1 MSAAPS
7 IQPKFL
13 PNRQDVGVVAV
24 GFSGG
29 QPKPGVDAAPMA
41 LIEAGLIKEL
51 EGDLDLK
58 VAFDGQVHNYSEMLP
73 LEDPDY
79 RGMKRPKF
87 VSAVTKEVS
96 NQVYNY
102 AKDGKLVL
110 TLGGDH
116 SIAMGTI
123 SGTAKA
129 MRERLGREI
138 AVIWVDAHADI
149 NTPETSDSGNIHG
162 MPVSFL
168 TGLAKEDR
176 EDCFGWLKPEHM
188 LSTKKLVYIG
198 LRDIDRGEKKILREH
213 GIKAFSMHDVDRHGI
228 GKVMDMALAWI
239 GSDTPIHL
247 SFDIDALDPM
257 WAPSTGTAV
266 RGGLTLREGDFI
278 AECVAETGSLI
289 ALDLV
294 EVNPSLD
301 EVGASD
307 TIRAGNSIIRCAL
320 GDTLLVAKRYPT
332 RPQLKTSTPAY
343 ISQQQQQRSITIK
356 QLDSG
361 QDNRE
366 RVVILGSGWA
376 GFTVARQLDTNKYQ
390 TVVVSPRSYFAFT
403 PLLAS
408 TAVGTLE
415 FRTALE
421 PVRSRRTKVEFV
433 QGWADD
439 VDFKKNTLTIE
450 QAVDDPTQG
459 LALTQDRHA
468 GESQEERA
476 SHRRSDVEKGKTFD
490 MTYDKLIVT
499 VGCYSQTFG
508 TPGVREHAFFLKD
521 VGDARKIRNRLL
533 ACFEAAAL
541 PTTPEE
547 MKKQLLNFAVVG
559 GGPTGIEFSAELHDL
574 INEDMARIYPELIK
588 YHKITVYDV
597 AEKVLP
603 MFDEKLAGYAMDK
616 FRREGIDIKTK
627 HHVEELSHGSPFE
640 RSSLSSDKDF
650 RLFTLKIKEEGE
662 LGVGMCVWSTGLM
675 QNPFVDQALSN
686 VRAVPDNLR
695 LIESAGDPSFAKDVA
710 WKVKKDEKSGSIIT
724 DDRLR
729 LKVVPQG
736 KNDKHVAAVVD
747 DVYVLGDCG
756 IIEGTTY
763 PATAQVASQKGLWL
777 AKRLNKQDL
786 DKTGFKFRDLGTLA
800 YIGNWDALF
809 QGGKWG
815 RLQGYIAWAIWR
827 GAYLTRT
834 VSWRNKIL
842 VPVYWAVNWLFG
854 RDISRF

>member
-1 MSAAPS
+1 MSQLGAASAKLSAPS
-7 IQPKFL
+7 RAEIFPA
-13 PNRQDVGVVAV
+13 NTDVIFTSAHTR
-24 GFSGG
+24 
-29 QPKPGVDAAPMA
+29 PGSRNG
-41 LIEAGLIKEL
+41 I
-51 EGDLDLK
+51 
-58 VAFDGQVHNYSEMLP
+58 P
-73 LEDPDY
+73 L
-79 RGMKRPKF
+79 
-87 VSAVTKEVS
+87 
-96 NQVYNY
+96 Q
-102 AKDGKLVL
+102 
-110 TLGGDH
+110 
-116 SIAMGTI
+116 
-123 SGTAKA
+123 
-129 MRERLGREI
+129 
-138 AVIWVDAHADI
+138 
-149 NTPETSDSGNIHG
+149 
-162 MPVSFL
+162 
-168 TGLAKEDR
+168 
-176 EDCFGWLKPEHM
+176 
-188 LSTKKLVYIG
+188 TKKKLKCTVLFNCRIAAFIDSSDLL
-198 LRDIDRGEKKILREH
+198 LRL
-213 GIKAFSMHDVDRHGI
+213 
-228 GKVMDMALAWI
+228 
-239 GSDTPIHL
+239 
-247 SFDIDALDPM
+247 LD
-257 WAPSTGTAV
+257 
-266 RGGLTLREGDFI
+266 
-278 AECVAETGSLI
+278 
-289 ALDLV
+289 
-294 EVNPSLD
+294 
-301 EVGASD
+301 
-307 TIRAGNSIIRCAL
+307 
-320 GDTLLVAKRYPT
+320 
-332 RPQLKTSTPAY
+332 
-343 ISQQQQQRSITIK
+343 
-356 QLDSG
+356 
-361 QDNRE
+361 RE

-376 GFTVARQLDTNKYQ
+376 GFTVARQLDTSKYQ

-421 PVRSRRTKVEFV
+421 PVRSRRTKVDFI
-433 QGWADD
+433 QGWGDD
-439 VDFKKNTLTIE
+439 VDFKNKTLTVE

-459 LALTQDRHA
+459 LALTQDRHE
-468 GESQEERA
+468 GETQEERA
-476 SHRRSDVEKGKTFD
+476 LEKQSDVEKGRMFD
-490 MTYDKLIVT
+490 LTYDKLIVT

-547 MKKQLLNFAVVG
+547 MKRQLLSFAIVG

-574 INEDMARIYPELIK
+574 IKEDMAKIYPELIK

-603 MFDEKLAGYAMDK
+603 MFDEKLARYAMDK
-616 FRREGIDIKTK
+616 FNREGIDIKTK
-627 HHVEELSHGSPFE
+627 HHVEELSLGSPFE
-640 RSSLSSDKDF
+640 RANLTAEKDF

-675 QNPFVDQALSN
+675 QNPFVHQALSD
-686 VRAVPDNLR
+686 VRAVPDNLH
-695 LIESAGDPSFAKDVA
+695 LVESAGDPSFAKDIA
-710 WKVKKDEKSGSIIT
+710 WKVKKDARSGSIIT

-763 PATAQVASQKGLWL
+763 PATAQVASQKALWL
-777 AKRLNKQDL
+777 SKRLNKNDL
-786 DKTGFKFRDLGTLA
+786 DKAGFKFRDLGTLA

-827 GAYLTRT
+827 GAYLTKT

>member
-1 MSAAPS
+1 M
-7 IQPKFL
+7 
-13 PNRQDVGVVAV
+13 
-24 GFSGG
+24 
-29 QPKPGVDAAPMA
+29 
-41 LIEAGLIKEL
+41 
-51 EGDLDLK
+51 
-58 VAFDGQVHNYSEMLP
+58 
-73 LEDPDY
+73 
-79 RGMKRPKF
+79 
-87 VSAVTKEVS
+87 
-96 NQVYNY
+96 
-102 AKDGKLVL
+102 
-110 TLGGDH
+110 
-116 SIAMGTI
+116 
-123 SGTAKA
+123 
-129 MRERLGREI
+129 
-138 AVIWVDAHADI
+138 
-149 NTPETSDSGNIHG
+149 
-162 MPVSFL
+162 
-168 TGLAKEDR
+168 
-176 EDCFGWLKPEHM
+176 
-188 LSTKKLVYIG
+188 
-198 LRDIDRGEKKILREH
+198 
-213 GIKAFSMHDVDRHGI
+213 
-228 GKVMDMALAWI
+228 
-239 GSDTPIHL
+239 
-247 SFDIDALDPM
+247 
-257 WAPSTGTAV
+257 
-266 RGGLTLREGDFI
+266 
-278 AECVAETGSLI
+278 
-289 ALDLV
+289 
-294 EVNPSLD
+294 
-301 EVGASD
+301 
-307 TIRAGNSIIRCAL
+307 
-320 GDTLLVAKRYPT
+320 
-332 RPQLKTSTPAY
+332 
-343 ISQQQQQRSITIK
+343 
-356 QLDSG
+356 
-361 QDNRE
+361 
-366 RVVILGSGWA
+366 GSGWA
-376 GFTVARQLDTNKYQ
+376 GFTVARQLDSRKYQ

-421 PVRSRRTKVEFV
+421 PVRSRRTKVEYV

-439 VDFKKNTLTIE
+439 VDFKNKTLTVE

-468 GESQEERA
+468 GETHEQRAAERK
-476 SHRRSDVEKGKTFD
+476 SDVEKGKTFD
-490 MTYDKLIVT
+490 LAYDKLVVT

-574 INEDMARIYPELIK
+574 INEDMAKIYPELIQ

-616 FRREGIDIKTK
+616 FKREGIDIKTK
-627 HHVEELSHGSPFE
+627 HHVEELGRGSPFE
-640 RSSLSSDKDF
+640 RNNLSSEKDY

-675 QNPFVDQALSN
+675 QNPFVHHALSN
-686 VRAVPDNLR
+686 VRAVPDKLR
-695 LIESAGDPSFAKDVA
+695 LVESAGDPSFAKDIA
-710 WKVKKDEKSGSIIT
+710 WKVKKDERSGSIIT

-756 IIEGTTY
+756 IIEGTRY

-777 AKRLNKQDL
+777 AKRLNKGDL
-786 DKTGFKFRDLGTLA
+786 DNAGFKFKDLGTLA

-815 RLQGYIAWAIWR
+815 RIQGYIAWAIWR

-842 VPVYWAVNWLFG
+842 VPVYW
-854 RDISRF
+854 